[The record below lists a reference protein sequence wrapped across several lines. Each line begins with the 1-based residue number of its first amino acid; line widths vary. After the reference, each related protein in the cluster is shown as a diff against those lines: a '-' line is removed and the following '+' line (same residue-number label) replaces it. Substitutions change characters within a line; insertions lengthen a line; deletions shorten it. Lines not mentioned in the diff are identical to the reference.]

1 MLKHPPSSSLE
12 LFAAPCPHGYRYL
25 MLILC
30 VVYVFAHAY
39 FYLVR
44 RDGLLEI
51 YRLGGRSHV
60 LCTMTLR
67 KYLRPISSELP
78 DADLEDS
85 DHQDLEDTDHTVQSS
100 NLSDSEGIIVQHL
113 ILNGERA
120 LQAWLCLFLIYR
132 H

>member
-1 MLKHPPSSSLE
+1 
-12 LFAAPCPHGYRYL
+12 
-25 MLILC
+25 
-30 VVYVFAHAY
+30 
-39 FYLVR
+39 
-44 RDGLLEI
+44 
-51 YRLGGRSHV
+51 
-60 LCTMTLR
+60 MTLR